1 MVCCVLF
8 KSSYSQSNFTFS
20 SDKNHDK
27 IKFELV
33 NNLIVVPVKLNGKKL
48 FFLLDTGVRETIIF
62 NVAKVDSLQLNKA
75 SIIKVKGVN
84 NESLSCIKSEENT
97 LNIGNLKSIDQ
108 VVYVAFNQ
116 TENLSAYLGTEIHG
130 ILGYHFFKN
139 FVVSV
144 SYVRQTLKIFPKNTF
159 KKKWKRY
166 QQLPLVLKKGKPYI
180 DANINNKTTHLLLDT
195 GMSDSLWLFD
205 DNNCEEYGFY
215 EDSLGFTLSGRI
227 EGKRSKIKQFK
238 LKNSE
243 FKDVKVAY
251 PNQETLPLELK
262 NKTYRY
268 GIVGGE
274 ILKRFTV
281 VLDYSNKKMFIKTN
295 QWANDSF
302 YYNRA
307 GISLRQDGDAVERNK
322 NNPLLKELESKNI
335 ISFVDLT
342 YLLTPEFIIDHVR
355 KNSPADKIGL
365 QKEDVIIAVNG
376 KKAYHYNLKTI
387 NALFYNEEQKKL
399 KITVQRGTL
408 VLDKELYLKSP
419 LVKK

>member
-8 KSSYSQSNFTFS
+8 KSSYSQSNFIFS

-84 NESLSCIKSEENT
+84 NESLPCIKSEENT

-108 VVYVAFNQ
+108 VIYVAFNQ

-227 EGKRSKIKQFK
+227 EGKRSKIKEFK

-408 VLDKELYLKSP
+408 VLEKELYLKSP

>member
-8 KSSYSQSNFTFS
+8 KSSYSQSNFIFS

-84 NESLSCIKSEENT
+84 NESLPCIKSEENT

-108 VVYVAFNQ
+108 VIYVAFNQ

-227 EGKRSKIKQFK
+227 EGKRSKIKEFK

-262 NKTYRY
+262 NKTDRY

-408 VLDKELYLKSP
+408 VLEKELYLKSP